1 MGEEL
6 ENVALQCLVRGEVAK
21 VVENLA
27 DHNFLVFSNHVVGN
41 DALFFQ
47 ECTSALNMTQRFS
60 LVTDRAVR
68 GVFFAPLI
76 KEGTAGEL
84 EADGLYESFL
94 GFLRE

>member
-1 MGEEL
+1 MIIPLNSRVIEKL
-6 ENVALQCLVRGEVAK
+6 EK
-21 VVENLA
+21 NLA
-27 DHNFLVFSNHVVGN
+27 PNQVMGS
-41 DALFFQ
+41 DARLFQ
-47 ECTSALNMTQRFS
+47 ECTAALNMTQVFS

-84 EADGLYESFL
+84 EANRLYESFL